1 MVDGVIIEIGVPA
14 VLTVAFYQSLLIS
27 LYQSLKGFYDQHGH
41 CNLIT
46 ITSQEAKAVANFMV
60 EVLWYQ
66 NDVFYPISCKSL
78 YLYYISQWQL
88 ITPSNG
94 QKHYQTAVK
103 RPIFRN
109 TCRLQMVSESR
120 DF

>member
-14 VLTVAFYQSLLIS
+14 VLTVAFYQSLLS
-27 LYQSLKGFYDQHGH
+27 LDQSLKGFYDQHGH